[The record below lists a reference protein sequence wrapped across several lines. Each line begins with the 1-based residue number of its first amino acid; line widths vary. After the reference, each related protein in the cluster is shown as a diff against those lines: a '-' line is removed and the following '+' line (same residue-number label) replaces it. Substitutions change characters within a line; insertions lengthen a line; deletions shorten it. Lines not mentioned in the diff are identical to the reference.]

1 MEQKN
6 LALIMD
12 QVQLGSNSK
21 TKTTKVGKFLS
32 KAAPGILGTVGDV
45 LPDSGVLGVVKN
57 LIQGDNSLPPLDK
70 EEALKLLELD
80 QAEME
85 AVTRRWEADSK
96 SGSWLSQNVRPMSL
110 IFMLIVYAIG
120 FFFKYELDVVNQL
133 LMLMV
138 GAYFGGRSFEKT
150 RTNG

>member
-1 MEQKN
+1 M
-6 LALIMD
+6 
-12 QVQLGSNSK
+12 SK
-21 TKTTKVGKFLS
+21 EKQRKKLKDTKVGKFLLG
-32 KAAPGILGTVGDV
+32 KTGLLNNILDNAS
-45 LPDSGVLGVVKN
+45 DSGVLGVVKN

>member
-1 MEQKN
+1 MSQEKKRKK
-6 LALIMD
+6 LKD
-12 QVQLGSNSK
+12 
-21 TKTTKVGKFLS
+21 TKVGKFL
-32 KAAPGILGTVGDV
+32 LGKT
-45 LPDSGVLGVVKN
+45 GVLNSLVNIAPDTGVFGLVKD
-57 LIQGDNSLPPLDK
+57 LINKDDSLPPLDK

-80 QAEME
+80 IAEME
-85 AVTRRWEADSK
+85 AVTRRWEADLK

-150 RTNG
+150 RK